1 MTDLSQGIQTGVII
15 GAFWGL
21 LKWTVTDK
29 LKAIAGDIFELKESR
44 KEDTTKIHHLDTR
57 IGKVEEW
64 KANLQE
70 FGAFFGRR
78 KTDGCPNPDCPYEE
92 RGR

>member
-29 LKAIAGDIFELKESR
+29 LKAIAGDISELKEAR
-44 KEDTTKIHHLDTR
+44 REDTGKIHHIDTR
-57 IGKVEEW
+57 LGKVEEW
-64 KANLQE
+64 RKNLQE
-70 FGAFFGRR
+70 FGTVFGRR
-78 KTDGCPNPDCPYEE
+78 KMDRCPNPEYPYED
-92 RGR
+92 GGQ